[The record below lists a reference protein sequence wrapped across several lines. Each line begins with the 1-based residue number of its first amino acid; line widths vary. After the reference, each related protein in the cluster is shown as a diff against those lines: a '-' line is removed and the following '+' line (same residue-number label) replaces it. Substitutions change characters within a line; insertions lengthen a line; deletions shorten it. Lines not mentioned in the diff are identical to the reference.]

1 MFECGK
7 YVACIAEGSA
17 EQAII
22 DILLDNNM
30 LIFSREQLIEEKVLR
45 CRSAE
50 SFESRYL
57 RMGFEG
63 TITVFRILDSRRE
76 KFRLSKAYQHKV
88 DVINIVTAPE
98 IEMLVVLKEGRY
110 SDYRKSH
117 LKPSQ
122 YCKEI
127 LRYRNVKS
135 YDFVKEYFV
144 DPNELKSAMMEY
156 KRISKNREGENTL
169 IDLLKLI

>member
-1 MFECGK
+1 M
-7 YVACIAEGSA
+7 CIAEGSA

-22 DILLDNNM
+22 DILLDNM

-117 LKPSQ
+117 HKPSQ

-127 LRYRNVKS
+127 LRYRNVK
-135 YDFVKEYFV
+135 
-144 DPNELKSAMMEY
+144 
-156 KRISKNREGENTL
+156 I
-169 IDLLKLI
+169 I